1 MGTARSGHDAIRL
14 LDGRVLVVGGADGVD
29 NDTSAE
35 LYDPTDGTWS
45 TTGSM
50 LKPPAGPATLLL
62 DGRVL
67 VGDIDNPAADD
78 PVEGS
83 ELYDPATGTWSAT
96 GTMVWGGFATATL
109 LRDGNVLV
117 RGNGGS
123 ELFDPDT
130 GTWTATRS
138 RPAQRHSHAA
148 ILLPDGRVLVAGGHI
163 DGDTATDSVELYDP
177 DTESWTA
184 GANMH
189 SKREVIEAVLQPD
202 GKVLVMGTSRGDP
215 QSAELYDPATG
226 AWTATGDLVRPGAS
240 YELITNWSTERCL

>member
-1 MGTARSGHDAIRL
+1 MSRTAFGAAAVVAALVIGGALFVIGRGSEPRAEHGSQAQPPGDRGSESDAQCDRADRVPQTTGAWIATGSMGTPRTDHTAIRL
-14 LDGRVLVVGGADGVD
+14 LDGRVLVVGGAVGVD

-50 LKPPAGPATLLL
+50 LKPSAGPATLLL

-83 ELYDPATGTWSAT
+83 ELYDPATGTWTAT

-138 RPAQRHSHAA
+138 RPDAAPQPRGHPAARRPRARGGRPHRRRHRDR
-148 ILLPDGRVLVAGGHI
+148 LGRA
-163 DGDTATDSVELYDP
+163 
-177 DTESWTA
+177 
-184 GANMH
+184 
-189 SKREVIEAVLQPD
+189 
-202 GKVLVMGTSRGDP
+202 
-215 QSAELYDPATG
+215 
-226 AWTATGDLVRPGAS
+226 VRP
-240 YELITNWSTERCL
+240 